1 MAGLAS
7 EAGASEATSQFE
19 MADPEGLAVDQEGN
33 VFIAATDTN
42 CVYKLGPTGLLT
54 RVAGTARF
62 GHSGDGGPAT
72 KADLAQPNSVAVDGK
87 GSGAALGGTRNA
99 GKALDRTE
107 KAE

>member
-1 MAGLAS
+1 
-7 EAGASEATSQFE
+7 
-19 MADPEGLAVDQEGN
+19 
-33 VFIAATDTN
+33 
-42 CVYKLGPTGLLT
+42 
-54 RVAGTARF
+54 VAGTARF